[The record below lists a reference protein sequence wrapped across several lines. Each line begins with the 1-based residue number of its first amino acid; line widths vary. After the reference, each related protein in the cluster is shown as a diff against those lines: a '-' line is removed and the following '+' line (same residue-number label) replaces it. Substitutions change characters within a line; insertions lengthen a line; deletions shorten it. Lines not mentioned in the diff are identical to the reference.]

1 MFKKIKTVM
10 QILTNEEKRKEY
22 DNKRLARLLKRKRE
36 EAETADT
43 RRMKDKLFEK
53 ENAYK
58 QKKEEEEALKR
69 QTELDLHRLRE
80 EGLRKMR
87 EQQEK
92 EAQKIAKVQ
101 GEQDNLESTIQVKW
115 SAKKRIFN
123 EDQLRDIFSAFGKI
137 NLIGFPK
144 NKRTTAL
151 ISFASIAAAIAA
163 VNEMGDKNVYH
174 FKVKRATKKKS
185 DPISN
190 DDKQSHSNSNA
201 PATAFPF
208 TANSSQGG
216 NNSAKPSVSAKDHL
230 DFEKMILEKMRQASQ
245 LQQKLK
251 EEQERKLHENNG
263 TNNNEEGKNSATKP
277 LFAVMST
284 EEDDSNTTKEVD
296 LNNETLQEMQIRQA
310 KEREELRRKLL
321 EEED

>member
-1 MFKKIKTVM
+1 
-10 QILTNEEKRKEY
+10 
-22 DNKRLARLLKRKRE
+22 
-36 EAETADT
+36 
-43 RRMKDKLFEK
+43 
-53 ENAYK
+53 
-58 QKKEEEEALKR
+58 
-69 QTELDLHRLRE
+69 
-80 EGLRKMR
+80 
-87 EQQEK
+87 
-92 EAQKIAKVQ
+92 
-101 GEQDNLESTIQVKW
+101 
-115 SAKKRIFN
+115 
-123 EDQLRDIFSAFGKI
+123 
-137 NLIGFPK
+137 
-144 NKRTTAL
+144 
-151 ISFASIAAAIAA
+151 

-185 DPISN
+185 DPTSN

-208 TANSSQGG
+208 AANSSQGG

-263 TNNNEEGKNSATKP
+263 TNNNEDGKNSATKP